1 MIIKSFNYAI
11 FKKIYITISGKI
23 KLNYKNELSVE
34 SITRDLKT
42 TFIGQRVFYYSSL
55 TSTMDIARQEAK
67 KGAAEG
73 TIIIADEQTA
83 GKGRLKRTWISPGGN
98 IAMSV
103 ILYPRIDYLPS
114 IIMIASLAVLH
125 TINTVTGLKAQ
136 IKWPNDVLIN
146 NRKVCGILIE
156 NDVQSNTVNYTVIG
170 IGINVNIRTGN
181 FPEIVQMAT
190 SLIDELGKEI
200 SRLDLIRSLLVDIE
214 KLYTILQTGG
224 SFYEEWRDNL
234 ITLGKKV
241 RLDTG
246 EAIYEGVAESAA
258 RDGSLML
265 RQPDGSMIRVIA
277 GDVNLTG

>member
-1 MIIKSFNYAI
+1 M
-11 FKKIYITISGKI
+11 
-23 KLNYKNELSVE
+23 NYKNELSVE

-42 TFIGQRVFYYSSL
+42 TFIGQRILYYSSL
-55 TSTMDIARQEAK
+55 TSTMDIARQEVK

-73 TIIIADEQTA
+73 TVIIADEQTD
-83 GKGRLKRTWISPGGN
+83 GKGRLKRTWISPAGN

-103 ILYPRIDYLPS
+103 ILYPRKDYLPS
-114 IIMIASLAVLH
+114 IIMMASLAVLH
-125 TINTVTGLKAQ
+125 TIKTVTGLKAQ

-156 NDVQSNTVNYTVIG
+156 NDVHSNTVNYTVIG
-170 IGINVNIRTGN
+170 IGINYNIRRGN
-181 FPEIVQMAT
+181 FPEIIQTAT
-190 SLIDELGKEI
+190 SIINELSKEI

-224 SFYEEWRDNL
+224 SLYEEWRDNL

-246 EAIYEGVAESAA
+246 EAIYEGMAESVA

-265 RQPDGSMIRVIA
+265 RQPDGSLIRVIA